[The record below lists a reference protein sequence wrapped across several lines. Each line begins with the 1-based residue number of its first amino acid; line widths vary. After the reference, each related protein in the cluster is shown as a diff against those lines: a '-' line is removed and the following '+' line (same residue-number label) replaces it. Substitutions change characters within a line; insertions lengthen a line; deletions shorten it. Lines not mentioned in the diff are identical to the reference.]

1 MLVGSFFF
9 FCVLLAMVFRGSLR
23 FGSEGSIVS
32 GFLFFIFIFAVTKDI
47 EIAAGAGAALSAYT
61 L

>member
-1 MLVGSFFF
+1 MI
-9 FCVLLAMVFRGSLR
+9 FRGSLK
-23 FGSEGSIVS
+23 FGAEGSLVS

-47 EIAAGAGAALSAYT
+47 EIAAGAGAALSTYT

>member
-1 MLVGSFFF
+1 MLVGSFLF
-9 FCVLLAMVFRGSLR
+9 FCIILAMIFRGSLK
-23 FGSEGSIVS
+23 FGAEGSLVS

-47 EIAAGAGAALSAYT
+47 EIATGAGAALSTYT